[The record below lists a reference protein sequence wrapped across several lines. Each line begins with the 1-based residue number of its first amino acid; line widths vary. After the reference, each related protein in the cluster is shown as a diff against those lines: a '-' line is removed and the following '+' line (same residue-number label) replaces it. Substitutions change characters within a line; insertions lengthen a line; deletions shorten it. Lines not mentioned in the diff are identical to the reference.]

1 VIEGRCLEGIK
12 DIEAGQLQ
20 ELLPPRMK
28 ATSAP
33 VGWVVA
39 GVPVV
44 ALVVGEDWVAVEVGA
59 LAEVWTAEVFGPM
72 LQAFGRPTCSGS
84 TSAQGG
90 MIEWS

>member
-1 VIEGRCLEGIK
+1 MIEGRCLEGIK
-12 DIEAGQLQ
+12 AIEAGQLQ

-33 VGWVVA
+33 VGSVVA

-44 ALVVGEDWVAVEVGA
+44 AEDWVAVEVGA